1 MWYPATV
8 STAISA
14 EPVTLAEAREHC
26 NVEPSDTERT
36 NKLTALITA
45 ARAHLEQRTGTRLAE
60 QGLTIKCDCFE
71 DLARLPTA
79 PISAVASIS
88 YTDTAGD
95 AQTLS
100 NTVYELRADGLE
112 AAIVLKYGQ
121 QWPAIRSGSRIT
133 LVVTAGYAADA
144 LPADLKHALLML
156 IGHWLENRE
165 ASIVGLMAAAT
176 PIGVDALVCN
186 HIRGL

>member
-14 EPVTLAEAREHC
+14 EPVTVDEAKKRLHI
-26 NVEPSDTERT
+26 DGIDDDADL
-36 NKLTALITA
+36 LTIISQ
-45 ARAHLEQRTGTRLAE
+45 ARAHLEQRTGTRLAP
-60 QGLTIKCDCFE
+60 QGLTVKCDCFD

-79 PISAVASIS
+79 PITAVASIS
-88 YTDTAGD
+88 YIDTAGN

-121 QWPAIRSGSRIT
+121 QWPGIQSGSRIT
-133 LVVTAGYAADA
+133 IVLTAGYTE
-144 LPADLKHALLML
+144 LPPDLKGALLL
-156 IGHWLENRE
+156 LVGHWYENRE
-165 ASIVGLMAAAT
+165 ASISSVMEIPI
-176 PIGVDALVCN
+176 PIGVDDLVCN
-186 HIRGL
+186 HRRGI